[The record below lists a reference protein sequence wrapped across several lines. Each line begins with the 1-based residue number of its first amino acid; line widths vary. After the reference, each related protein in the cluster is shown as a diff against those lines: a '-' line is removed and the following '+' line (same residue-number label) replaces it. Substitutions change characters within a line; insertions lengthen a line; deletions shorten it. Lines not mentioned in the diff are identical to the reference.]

1 MLCLLW
7 SYFFT
12 MFVII
17 LGWNN
22 IHVYLTGKQIPIY
35 LLFCFVV
42 GLNKCLVWGHQRR
55 HLNSPTKPPS
65 ECLYHYII
73 DCTVP
78 IHGQYV
84 VYMYDCTYTQV
95 VYKKMY
101 MYDSQ
106 TWTCISC
113 TELNSFCPA
122 VYWPIH
128 SQDDLCQSWE
138 LQATLIKCLH
148 VFS

>member
-84 VYMYDCTYTQV
+84 VYMYDCTYTQPV
-95 VYKKMY
+95 CSVQKNVHVWLPNMNLHIVYRIEFIL
-101 MYDSQ
+101 S
-106 TWTCISC
+106 SC
-113 TELNSFCPA
+113 LLTNSFSRWLMS
-122 VYWPIH
+122 VMRTSSYIN
-128 SQDDLCQSWE
+128 
-138 LQATLIKCLH
+138 
-148 VFS
+148 